1 MSKRFAFVLVVLL
14 AVPMLLTACGAD
26 TPDVAEDFVNAVL
39 EGNADAAAEAACESY
54 QDQARELAAGFVD
67 LNVHDIDLKYDV
79 GKGNNVEEVIVT
91 GSYKFGTGD
100 TVREVE
106 LAASVRERETDELVD
121 TRIVVWLDENGD
133 DWCVTEE
140 TQWESAAVRE
150 PLGDEGEESMPEE
163 GEMAEPAEITDPVPT
178 AEAGD
183 EATEAA
189 E

>member
-54 QDQARELAAGFVD
+54 QDQARELAAGFSGM
-67 LNVHDIDLKYDV
+67 NVHDIDLKYDI
-79 GKGNNVEEVIVT
+79 GKGNNVKEVIVT
-91 GSYKFGTGD
+91 GAYKFGTGD
-100 TVREVE
+100 VVSEVE
-106 LAASVRERETDELVD
+106 LAASVRERETGELAD
-121 TRIVVWLDENGD
+121 TRVVVWLEEVDDE
-133 DWCVTEE
+133 WCVTDE

-150 PLGDEGEESMPEE
+150 PLADEGEESMPEE

-178 AEAGD
+178 AEA
-183 EATEAA
+183 A